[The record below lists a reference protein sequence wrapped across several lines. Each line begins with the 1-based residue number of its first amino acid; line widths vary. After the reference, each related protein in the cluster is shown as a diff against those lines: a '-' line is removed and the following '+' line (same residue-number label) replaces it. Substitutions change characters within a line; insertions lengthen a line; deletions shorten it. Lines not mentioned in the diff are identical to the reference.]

1 MIKNST
7 LLYENNILLD
17 KFTFKSSDYYKK
29 DIINKYIL
37 LRCIKD
43 KNAIMKIKK
52 RKKIELFNEL
62 CIIIDDLKKYNIK
75 KIIKIQSHIRRYFIY
90 RIFKLRGPGVIKKS
104 NNEEDFYYSTNKRE
118 ISNIYYF
125 SYKDEQ
131 DNIWM
136 FDIRSIN
143 KLIQDPLKS
152 KNPYTRI
159 EIPSNIIKNIK
170 VIISYLKKNKINT
183 KLEHELIIYN
193 TTQKM
198 NDIIVNL
205 SNNGYIIDKSW
216 IDELNIVQ
224 FKKLY
229 ESFNDMW
236 YYRLNLSNMNRYS
249 ILPEYNGLIFKTNY
263 KSVNNMT
270 DINQIKDLLFNDIY
284 KLINTPNNDYKTL
297 VSMWCIISFATVI
310 NKCNIYN
317 DWINQVIN

>member
-43 KNAIMKIKK
+43 KKAIMKIKK

-125 SYKDEQ
+125 SYNDEQ

-170 VIISYLKKNKINT
+170 VII
-183 KLEHELIIYN
+183 
-193 TTQKM
+193 
-198 NDIIVNL
+198 
-205 SNNGYIIDKSW
+205 
-216 IDELNIVQ
+216 
-224 FKKLY
+224 
-229 ESFNDMW
+229 
-236 YYRLNLSNMNRYS
+236 
-249 ILPEYNGLIFKTNY
+249 
-263 KSVNNMT
+263 
-270 DINQIKDLLFNDIY
+270 
-284 KLINTPNNDYKTL
+284 
-297 VSMWCIISFATVI
+297 
-310 NKCNIYN
+310 
-317 DWINQVIN
+317 